1 MTKLFFD
8 NLVSFEEVEIVIK
21 KTASSKEEKD
31 ELWGLVDEVVN
42 HKVMEK
48 ILDKLPR
55 KHHEEFLAL
64 FHKCP
69 HDEVVVF
76 EYLKGKA
83 GKDIERQLQQEL
95 ESISADI
102 LQELRPK
109 DEVSAETEVSKK

>member
-8 NLVSFEEVEIVIK
+8 NLISFEEVEVVIK
-21 KTASSKEEKD
+21 KTASSNEEKD
-31 ELWGLVDEVVN
+31 ELWSLVDEVVN

-55 KHHEEFLAL
+55 EHHEEFLAL

-83 GKDIERQLQQEL
+83 GENIEEELQQEL
-95 ESISADI
+95 ESISTDI
-102 LQELRPK
+102 LHELRLE
-109 DEVSAETEVSKK
+109 DEVSSETRVSKK